1 MSSVERVG
9 RRQLVRE
16 EARIGAVF
24 LNRNGRRGSLRSSLF
39 IGVEVG
45 VVAVVSV
52 IGARCVRQ
60 VVVGKKRV
68 GSLGY
73 SCSK

>member
-16 EARIGAVF
+16 EARIDAVF
-24 LNRNGRRGSLRSSLF
+24 FNRNGRRGSLF
-39 IGVEVG
+39 IGVEVVVG
-45 VVAVVSV
+45 VVVVSV
-52 IGARCVRQ
+52 IGARCVRH